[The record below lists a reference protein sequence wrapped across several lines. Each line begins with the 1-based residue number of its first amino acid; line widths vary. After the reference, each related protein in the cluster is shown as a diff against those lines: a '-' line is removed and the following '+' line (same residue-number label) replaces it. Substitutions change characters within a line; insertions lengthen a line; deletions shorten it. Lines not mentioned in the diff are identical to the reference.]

1 MGSGCDVFAPCGYS
15 CERPRLLTGAIR
27 VENWRNTLLLVGA
40 ALAISVVVWILV
52 AQSQRQVDETQA
64 ESALS
69 AGIEL
74 FQKNRFSEAIELLQA
89 VPAGSAKESLARY
102 YEGSAYMMLGDT
114 DKAIEKLQ
122 LAQARTPL
130 DPRVLF
136 ALGVASYKSGN
147 IPLARAYFSSVLE
160 INPMDDRERELWEQ
174 ARGLVDIM
182 ASVERRQ
189 TDGEITAPPAHDVS
203 GHDPMSSE
211 PDPEPQG
218 DD

>member
-1 MGSGCDVFAPCGYS
+1 M
-15 CERPRLLTGAIR
+15 
-27 VENWRNTLLLVGA
+27 ENWKNVLLATGA
-40 ALAISVVVWILV
+40 ALAICAVAWFLV
-52 AQSQRQVDETQA
+52 AQSQRQVDETKA
-64 ESALS
+64 ESALN

-74 FQKNRFSEAIELLQA
+74 FEQDRFSEAIKSLRA

-102 YEGSAYMMLGDT
+102 YEGSAYMMLGDMDT
-114 DKAIEKLQ
+114 AIEKLQ
-122 LAQARTPL
+122 EAQARTPQ
-130 DPRVLF
+130 DPGVLF

-147 IPLARAYFSSVLE
+147 IPLARGYFSSVLE

-189 TDGEITAPPAHDVS
+189 ADGEIIAPPAHDVS
-203 GHDPMSSE
+203 RHDPVSSE

>member
-1 MGSGCDVFAPCGYS
+1 
-15 CERPRLLTGAIR
+15 

-136 ALGVASYKSGN
+136 ALGVASYN
-147 IPLARAYFSSVLE
+147 FSSVLE

-189 TDGEITAPPAHDVS
+189 ADGEIIAPPAHDVS
-203 GHDPMSSE
+203 GHDPVSSE

-218 DD
+218 A

>member
-1 MGSGCDVFAPCGYS
+1 M
-15 CERPRLLTGAIR
+15 
-27 VENWRNTLLLVGA
+27 ENWKNTLLVAGA
-40 ALAISVVVWILV
+40 ALTICAVIWFLV
-52 AQSQRQVDETQA
+52 AQSQFDEKEA
-64 ESALS
+64 EHSLS

-74 FQKNRFSEAIELLQA
+74 FEQDKFSEAIESLQA

-102 YEGSAYMMLGDT
+102 YEGSAYMMLGDMDT
-114 DKAIEKLQ
+114 AIEKLQ
-122 LAQARTPL
+122 LAQARTPQ
-130 DPRVLF
+130 DPGVLF

-189 TDGEITAPPAHDVS
+189 ADGEIIAPPAHDVS
-203 GHDPMSSE
+203 GHDPVSSE